1 MKKMLLEAGF
11 DQLDLAILEELQH
24 NGRLSVADLA
34 RKIHLSQPAVH
45 NRIKRLEREGII
57 RQYVALID
65 REAAGYEVMG
75 FIRISIQPRSRENF
89 CEAQRIL
96 SAAPQVLECYRTTGS
111 FDLML
116 KVLVTNHKALDHF
129 IESVVMTLPG
139 VERIETDMVLNEIKS
154 TTTLELRRK

>member
-1 MKKMLLEAGF
+1 MKKILLEAGF
-11 DQLDLAILEELQH
+11 DQLDLSILDELQQ

-65 REAAGYEVMG
+65 REAAGYDLMG

-89 CEAQRIL
+89 CEAQHVL
-96 SAAPQVLECYRTTGS
+96 STAPQVLECYRTTGS

-116 KVLVTNHKALDHF
+116 KVLVQDHKALDQF
-129 IESVVMTLPG
+129 IEQVVMALPG
-139 VERIETDMVLNEIKS
+139 VERIETDTVLNEIKS